1 MLPVSFNILCFSILS
16 NCYDLTMIKII
27 KFKYFAIFAYWNLH
41 GVAAA
46 AFIQIKRALKLYTCW
61 KATQKSEQ
69 CLYSLYIT
77 VKLQTNIQNG

>member
-1 MLPVSFNILCFSILS
+1 MTTLLHSAL
-16 NCYDLTMIKII
+16 
-27 KFKYFAIFAYWNLH
+27 FACRNYSAV
-41 GVAAA
+41 VAAA

-77 VKLQTNIQNG
+77 VKLQANIQTDKYMHRYELEQK

>member
-1 MLPVSFNILCFSILS
+1 MLLLLLYTQDCKHN
-16 NCYDLTMIKII
+16 
-27 KFKYFAIFAYWNLH
+27 FACGDI
-41 GVAAA
+41 VVAA

-77 VKLQTNIQNG
+77 VKLQTNIQLNGPIHRYELEQGRYSL